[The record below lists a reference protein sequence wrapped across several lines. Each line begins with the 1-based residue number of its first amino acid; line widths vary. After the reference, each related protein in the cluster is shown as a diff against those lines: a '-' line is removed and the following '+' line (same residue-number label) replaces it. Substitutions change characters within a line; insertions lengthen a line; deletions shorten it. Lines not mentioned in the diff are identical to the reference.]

1 MGDELSWAWVKSE
14 IKNCLWGPWTSI
26 FLPSYV
32 LWFQDIS
39 RRFLSFHSVFN
50 RFYGCFDQLK
60 DVETCW
66 NKWRGDDS
74 DVLRRSRVWVWVSSM
89 KALAPS
95 VAEVECIDLRTRV
108 VCWVIWVLTFDDFL
122 GFSWVI
128 WVIYWVLFVD
138 FGYILVIF
146 WLFHVISLLEFLDV
160 SLFKVFVHWNDPLGS
175 IGPIFWIRTVN
186 IRKWFMSAQ
195 PWGKTQGCRLSK
207 ADGKGFMPKK
217 MRFWRSSG
225 FATDAVISMR
235 SDPEKLL
242 IAADWC
248 LNCVQRR
255 LLGLFQA
262 WSARG

>member
-1 MGDELSWAWVKSE
+1 VARWRFWRTEE
-14 IKNCLWGPWTSI
+14 IQGLG
-26 FLPSYV
+26 LG
-32 LWFQDIS
+32 Q
-39 RRFLSFHSVFN
+39 FHES
-50 RFYGCFDQLK
+50 
-60 DVETCW
+60 TCP
-66 NKWRGDDS
+66 KCG
-74 DVLRRSRVWVWVSSM
+74 RSRVYWPQD
-89 KALAPS
+89 AG
-95 VAEVECIDLRTRV
+95 RV
-108 VCWVIWVLTFDDFL
+108 LGHLGPDVRWFSWLFLGHISHMSHILSFVCWFWL
-122 GFSWVI
+122 
-128 WVIYWVLFVD
+128 Y

-186 IRKWFMSAQ
+186 IRKRFMSAQ

-242 IAADWC
+242 IAADWFC
-248 LNCVQRR
+248 CWLMPQLCSETAFGIVSGVKCAR
-255 LLGLFQA
+255 LMTEVCRTSDVFPLL
-262 WSARG
+262 